1 MSTVADSQFPGF
13 KVLARIGQGA
23 ASTIYAVQNP
33 RTKQVWALKHVVRNS
48 DKDVRFI
55 EQVEQ
60 EHEVCSRLDHPNIRK
75 VEKLIRNRKMFRV
88 VDVVLVMELVDA
100 ETVDQHP
107 PDDIKGT
114 LDIFIQVAR
123 ALAHM
128 HERGF
133 VHADLKPTNIMVDDR
148 GFVKLIDLGQA
159 CEIGTI
165 KKRIQGTPGYMAP
178 EQAHRDAITE
188 RTDVYNFGA
197 TMYWLLTREVIP
209 TAMPPSDERTSLY
222 SGAIDAERL
231 PRPEAAHRAESAHAR
246 SAVGPHRRLR
256 RAALRRPPAVDGRGA
271 AIARID
277 PRRDP
282 LIAAPSAAPP

>member
-231 PRPEAAHRAESAHAR
+231 PAPKPPIERNPRTPEALSDLIVACVAPR
-246 SAVGPHRRLR
+246 SADRPQSMAEVLR
-256 RAALRRPPAVDGRGA
+256 SLESIRGE
-271 AIARID
+271 IR
-277 PRRDP
+277 
-282 LIAAPSAAPP
+282 